1 MLLRLQNT
9 IDSMHAQT
17 MHQERTANNLANAN
31 TVGFRRERVFTEV
44 LNERLTHE
52 RVPVSDRMLGQAAD
66 SRLGNFEKTNGPVD
80 LALANPDAF
89 FEVLDEATGA
99 LRYTRAGNFQVDNDG
114 NVRTQ
119 EGFSLQTEGGGTLQ
133 IPPGTGRI
141 SMGPDGSI
149 LFDEVESGRLRLV
162 SFPNPAQ
169 LQRANGATFLP
180 GDQPP
185 LEAENP
191 GLKQGY
197 IERSNVNPITEMTE
211 MIQHFRIF
219 EAQQKAIHTLD
230 AVIGQVTSRTGR
242 F

>member
-17 MHQERTANNLANAN
+17 LHQERTANNLANAN

-52 RVPVSDRMLGQAAD
+52 RVPVSDRTLGQVAD
-66 SRLGNFEKTNGPVD
+66 AQLGNFEKTDNPTHF
-80 LALANPDAF
+80 ALANPDVY

-99 LRYTRAGNFQVDNDG
+99 IRYTRAGNFQVDNDG
-114 NVRTQ
+114 NLRTQ
-119 EGFSLQTEGGGTLQ
+119 NGLAVQTEGGGTLQ
-133 IPPGTGRI
+133 VPPGTGRI
-141 SMGPDGSI
+141 SVGADGSI
-149 LFDEVESGRLRLV
+149 SFDDAESGRLRLV
-162 SFPNPAQ
+162 SFPNPAL
-169 LQRANGATFLP
+169 LQRVDGAAFVP
-180 GDQPP
+180 GDQAPV
-185 LEAENP
+185 EAENP
-191 GLKQGY
+191 GVKQGF

-219 EAQQKAIHTLD
+219 EAQQKAIHTID